1 MDILAKLK
9 VKPILSQKEGPVKV
23 QVVLPKKQ
31 VAEIK
36 MDNITFVDKRDQ
48 EFNIEELNRK
58 LQETK
63 MAKVTV
69 KKTDAEIEKDTGKEK
84 EKEKDKKSKV
94 KRKTTVLFPEDKK
107 LLTLIDEGEEE
118 REGGEEGRE
127 GEEEREEMMIKK
139 RSRRTEKV
147 KRGVV
152 VLSPSEWANIEGE
165 SVVARLPPKQPN
177 VTYKVPS
184 YYMNNREIFSN
195 FINSLFDNYDSE
207 LMDDSKQITCDT
219 IKQTSETVSL
229 LTHQKIV
236 RDYINLYTP
245 YRGLLLY
252 HGLGAGKCHAFN
264 TPIIMS
270 DGTIKMVQDIK
281 EGELLMGDDSTS
293 RTVLSLAG
301 GQDEMYDIIPVK
313 GETYRVNQEHVLC
326 LKASGFPKLSK
337 NNHKANTNYNIQ
349 WIENN
354 RFMSKTFTYN
364 HSIINDEEEKQIM
377 ANKFFE
383 DIKQNPLTSNNIIEI
398 AVKDYIKLS
407 DKKKGF
413 LKGYKVPLDFPEK
426 VVPLDPYMLGY
437 WLGDGCTYN
446 TCITSQDSTVLHYF
460 HKQLPKYN
468 VSLIYKT
475 DYTYNIAGDGRPNN
489 NLFLNVLKDLNLIK
503 NKHIPHIYKC
513 NSRENRLKLLAGLL
527 DSDGHLSHNGG
538 FEFTQKNERMMED
551 VIYLARSLGFSCY
564 KKVKQTSWTYKG
576 VKQAGSAFRIHIN
589 GSGLDQIPTLIP
601 RKRSSS
607 RSQIKDVLVTGI
619 TVKHVGRDNYYG
631 FTLDKNNRYVMGDF
645 TVTHNTL
652 SSIAIAEGLKEN
664 KKVIILTPASLH
676 PNYVSELKK
685 GGDAL
690 YKLNQC
696 WEWISTKENPNLLDT
711 LSSVLHLSADY
722 INKRGGAWL
731 VNVKKTKSMKGGA
744 SSDLEEVAESGIEAE
759 EELDELGTKSATKG
773 KKETKKDKE
782 EQKKKTMEEEDEEEE
797 EEGKISCTYDR
808 MSPKEKVSLDEQI
821 TEMIESKYRF
831 IHYNGLRRSK
841 LKEMTSNFSTNLFD
855 NTVVIIDEAHN
866 FISRIVN
873 KIEKEKEI
881 PVDRTGKKE
890 TVPLSLA
897 VNLYEMLMSAKDA
910 RIVLLTGTPII
921 NYPNE
926 IGILFNILRGYIKT
940 WEFPLNV
947 KGSKS
952 VTLETISEILKRE
965 RNMDYV
971 EYSASSKKLLITRN
985 PFGFE
990 NVESREKKYSGV
1002 SGEDR
1007 ERKAKDGSK
1016 SMVKRGQIGD
1026 ADFER
1031 HIIRLLQE
1039 NDIEVIPSGIVV
1051 HLYKALPD
1059 KFEDFMNRFIDV
1071 ANGNLKNE
1079 EMFKKRIIGL
1089 TSYFRSA
1096 QEELLPRYEK
1106 LTDFHVIK
1114 IPMSEYQFGIYEA
1127 ARKEERKQEKSNK
1140 TKKGKV
1146 DENGVFKEPSSTYRI
1161 FSRLYCNFVMPKPP
1175 GRPLPR
1181 EEKEEAVEGGEGVEG
1196 AVSLYAD
1203 ALKQGNKQVKDLD
1216 EKEEGD
1222 GIVEGDVVIEQLAD
1236 STYNTR
1242 IQDAIKYVED
1252 RAAEYLSKTGL
1263 EMYSPKYLHMLEN
1276 IQDPDNIGLHLVY
1289 SQFRTLEGIG
1299 MFTRV
1304 LDQNGFTQ
1312 FKIRKGATGEFE
1324 VDISE
1329 ENKGK
1334 PTYALY
1340 TGTESSEEKETLRKI
1355 FNSSWNELPVSLAT
1369 ELKTI
1374 AHNNNIG
1381 DIIKVFMITAS
1392 GSEGINLRNTRFV
1405 HIMEPYW
1412 HPVRMEQ
1419 VIGRARRIC
1428 SHNDLPLKLQTIEVF
1443 VYLMTFTEEQ
1453 IKSDKSIE
1461 LKQKDLSKQKY
1472 QLSPEKPDKT
1482 EIPFTS
1488 DEALY
1493 EISTMKEALSSK
1505 LLTAVKESS
1514 IDCAIHTKKGN
1525 KEQLHCLQ
1533 FGQPKST
1540 AFSYKPSIGSEEP
1553 DSVAK
1558 LNKEKITWKGK
1569 VVNLKGKDYIYRK
1582 MDETNANLYDLKSYQ
1597 DAQENPGVQPRL
1609 IGTLKK
1615 NERGEQVFTKI

>member
-9 VKPILSQKEGPVKV
+9 VKPVLSQKEGPVKV

-36 MDNITFVDKRDQ
+36 LDNITFVDKRDN
-48 EFNIEELNRK
+48 EFNIEELNRR

-63 MAKVTV
+63 LAKVTV
-69 KKTDAEIEKDTGKEK
+69 KKTEPEK
-84 EKEKDKKSKV
+84 EKEEMAERKKTKV
-94 KRKTTVLFPEDKK
+94 KRTTVLFPEEKK
-107 LLTLIDEGEEE
+107 LLTLIDEE
-118 REGGEEGRE
+118 R
-127 GEEEREEMMIKK
+127 GEEEREEVREGEETMMIKK

-147 KRGVV
+147 KRGVIT
-152 VLSPSEWANIEGE
+152 LSPSEWATIEGE

-177 VTYKVPS
+177 VIYKVPS
-184 YYMNNREIFSN
+184 YYMNNREIFTN
-195 FINSLFDNYDSE
+195 FINGLFDNYDSD

-236 RDYINLYTP
+236 RDYMNLYTP

-252 HGLGAGKCHAFN
+252 HGLGAGK
-264 TPIIMS
+264 
-270 DGTIKMVQDIK
+270 
-281 EGELLMGDDSTS
+281 
-293 RTVLSLAG
+293 
-301 GQDEMYDIIPVK
+301 
-313 GETYRVNQEHVLC
+313 
-326 LKASGFPKLSK
+326 
-337 NNHKANTNYNIQ
+337 
-349 WIENN
+349 
-354 RFMSKTFTYN
+354 
-364 HSIINDEEEKQIM
+364 
-377 ANKFFE
+377 
-383 DIKQNPLTSNNIIEI
+383 
-398 AVKDYIKLS
+398 
-407 DKKKGF
+407 
-413 LKGYKVPLDFPEK
+413 
-426 VVPLDPYMLGY
+426 
-437 WLGDGCTYN
+437 
-446 TCITSQDSTVLHYF
+446 
-460 HKQLPKYN
+460 
-468 VSLIYKT
+468 
-475 DYTYNIAGDGRPNN
+475 
-489 NLFLNVLKDLNLIK
+489 
-503 NKHIPHIYKC
+503 
-513 NSRENRLKLLAGLL
+513 
-527 DSDGHLSHNGG
+527 
-538 FEFTQKNERMMED
+538 
-551 VIYLARSLGFSCY
+551 
-564 KKVKQTSWTYKG
+564 
-576 VKQAGSAFRIHIN
+576 
-589 GSGLDQIPTLIP
+589 
-601 RKRSSS
+601 
-607 RSQIKDVLVTGI
+607 
-619 TVKHVGRDNYYG
+619 
-631 FTLDKNNRYVMGDF
+631 
-645 TVTHNTL
+645 TL

-696 WEWISTKENPNLLDT
+696 WEWISTKEKPTLVDT

-731 VNVKKTKSMKGGA
+731 VNVKKTKPMKGGA
-744 SSDLEEVAESGIEAE
+744 SSDIEEVAESGLEE
-759 EELDELGTKSATKG
+759 EELEDLGSKSLTKG
-773 KKETKKDKE
+773 KETKGKETKKVE
-782 EQKKKTMEEEDEEEE
+782 EEEDLAGEEDPAGEEEE
-797 EEGKISCTYDR
+797 DSADKVSCTYDR

-841 LKEMTSNFSTNLFD
+841 LKEMTSNFTTNLFD
-855 NTVVIIDEAHN
+855 NTVVVIDEAHN

-890 TVPLSLA
+890 SVPISLA

-910 RIVLLTGTPII
+910 RVVLLTGTPII

-940 WEFPLNV
+940 WEFPLNA
-947 KGSKS
+947 KG
-952 VTLETISEILKRE
+952 VTLETISEILRKE
-965 RNMDYV
+965 RNMDYI

-1002 SGEDR
+1002 SNEDR
-1007 ERKAKDGSK
+1007 ERRSKDGTK

-1039 NDIEVIPSGIVV
+1039 NNIEVIPSGIVV

-1059 KFEDFMNRFIDV
+1059 KFDDFVNRFIDL

-1079 EMFKKRIIGL
+1079 EMFKKRILGL

-1181 EEKEEAVEGGEGVEG
+1181 EEKEEAVEGEGGEGVEG

-1236 STYNTR
+1236 STYTTR

-1252 RAAEYLSKTGL
+1252 RADEYLSKTGL

-1276 IQDPDNIGLHLVY
+1276 IQDSENIGLHLVY

-1312 FKIRKGATGEFE
+1312 FKIKKGATGEFE
-1324 VDISE
+1324 IDISE

-1340 TGTESSEEKETLRKI
+1340 TGTESTEEKETLRKI
-1355 FNSSWNELPVSLAT
+1355 FNSSWNELPVSLAN
-1369 ELKTI
+1369 ELKAI

-1381 DIIKVFMITAS
+1381 EIIKVFMITAS

-1428 SHNDLPLKLQTIEVF
+1428 SHNDLPVKLQTIEVF

-1461 LKQKDLSKQKY
+1461 LKQKDLSKKLY
-1472 QLSPEKPDKT
+1472 QLSPDKPDKAQ
-1482 EIPFTS
+1482 IPFTS
-1488 DEALY
+1488 DEALF
-1493 EISTMKEALSSK
+1493 EISTMKEELSSK

-1514 IDCAIHTKKGN
+1514 VDCAIHTKKGN

-1533 FGQPKST
+1533 FGQPKTS
-1540 AFSYKPSIGSEEP
+1540 AFSYKPSIGAEEP

-1597 DAQENPGVQPRL
+1597 DALENPGVQPRL

-1615 NERGEQVFTKI
+1615 NEKGEQVFTKI